1 MPPRSWAGRKEYWPN
16 CLPPTVCGRHRLRS
30 APSAVGTVCTT
41 VFSRRRHRLQKSGRA
56 TALFWSSRSRLGN
69 RSSSQQQ
76 IPEFRSVRTVDL
88 VSAQAGGQLGFPVCG
103 MDRAAV
109 LQQELDELRAQIT
122 ALEKALEEKPD
133 YGLGRGDPGV
143 TRWELDQALLR
154 RLKQRAT
161 EIERALSRVGQGT
174 YGICVRC
181 GRPIHPDRLAV
192 LPDTQICIKCA
203 QAGERT

>member
-1 MPPRSWAGRKEYWPN
+1 MPT
-16 CLPPTVCGRHRLRS
+16 PTPT
-30 APSAVGTVCTT
+30 AD
-41 VFSRRRHRLQKSGRA
+41 GRA
-56 TALFWSSRSRLGN
+56 DGGADGRADGGADGWAL
-69 RSSSQQQ
+69 
-76 IPEFRSVRTVDL
+76 
-88 VSAQAGGQLGFPVCG
+88 CG

-161 EIERALSRVGQGT
+161 ELERALSRVGQGT

-181 GRPIHPDRLAV
+181 GRPIHPDRLAI